1 MKNQEKTQTKESCNI
16 AAIIMADRYMGF
28 TIPFSKYRDAKVVLP
43 KVFTPAEAET
53 FKKAILPIIAESN
66 DSNTVGNDYEEPCLI
81 VHMFLSARNTKFI
94 GTKRDI
100 IHIPHSVKIS
110 EEKIAYTA
118 RIPMRHCWTSWLRW
132 WPIISTRTGCTSTP
146 VSVRRNAISTASRP
160 WWPSNAPTR
169 KTSSSTAISAISWQA

>member
-1 MKNQEKTQTKESCNI
+1 
-16 AAIIMADRYMGF
+16 MGF

-66 DSNTVGNDYEEPCLI
+66 DGNIVGDDYEEPCLI
-81 VHMFLSARNTKFI
+81 VHMFLSARNAKFI

-110 EEKIAYTA
+110 EEKIAYISIPENMN
-118 RIPMRHCWTSWLRW
+118 RIEKGKANKFIDQICEHYVTK
-132 WPIISTRTGCTSTP
+132 
-146 VSVRRNAISTASRP
+146 A
-160 WWPSNAPTR
+160 
-169 KTSSSTAISAISWQA
+169 

>member
-16 AAIIMADRYMGF
+16 AAIIMADQYMGF

-81 VHMFLSARNTKFI
+81 VHMFLSARNAKCI

-110 EEKIAYTA
+110 EEKIAYISIPENMN
-118 RIPMRHCWTSWLRW
+118 RIEKGKANKFIDQICEHYVTK
-132 WPIISTRTGCTSTP
+132 
-146 VSVRRNAISTASRP
+146 A
-160 WWPSNAPTR
+160 
-169 KTSSSTAISAISWQA
+169 

>member
-132 WPIISTRTGCTSTP
+132 WPIISTLIPNCESNQPRICGALPTYTRTLMIPTMTMTITEEM
-146 VSVRRNAISTASRP
+146 IS
-160 WWPSNAPTR
+160 
-169 KTSSSTAISAISWQA
+169 

>member
-1 MKNQEKTQTKESCNI
+1 
-16 AAIIMADRYMGF
+16 MGF

-66 DSNTVGNDYEEPCLI
+66 DGNIVGDDYEEPCLI
-81 VHMFLSARNTKFI
+81 VHMFLSARNAKCI

-110 EEKIAYTA
+110 EEKIAYISIPENMN
-118 RIPMRHCWTSWLRW
+118 RIEKE
-132 WPIISTRTGCTSTP
+132 
-146 VSVRRNAISTASRP
+146 NANKFIDQICEHYVTKA
-160 WWPSNAPTR
+160 
-169 KTSSSTAISAISWQA
+169 